1 MSHHPT
7 LSPSAFPKLNLC
19 IQFFPDPVV
28 GEAAERGTELHQ
40 QLQLMHEK
48 GVPCKDEGA
57 VAAYSRVTAYVA
69 DIRGCESKLQYY
81 KDGLSETNFGTAD
94 IWGYTDGELILC
106 DYKSGRLSD
115 PSSYH
120 EQMAMYAL
128 MLMEK
133 TGESSCRSIIIG
145 IDTGKDYET
154 HWDLLPTK
162 ALIDGIID
170 RVVAKAEPPQENQY
184 CTWCVKR
191 TTCPVKVGPAEKAM
205 TLVDNTPVKLTKEWI
220 TESPA
225 NAGTAL
231 IMLEAIQDM
240 FEALKVKEL
249 VKDAITAGAQVKG
262 WSIQTRKGSE
272 RVDTKAIKARW
283 SEFTSDPLPVTI
295 SAPTVSLVRKE
306 SGR

>member
-19 IQFFPDPVV
+19 TLFKADPVV
-28 GEAAERGTELHQ
+28 GDAAIRGDGLHK
-40 QLQLMHEK
+40 QLQLHHEK
-48 GVPCKDEGA
+48 GVPISDEGA
-57 VAAYSRVTAYVA
+57 QSAYERVKAYVT

-94 IWGYTDGELILC
+94 IWGYTDGQLILC
-106 DYKSGRLSD
+106 DYKSGRLAD

-120 EQMAMYAL
+120 EQMGMYAL
-128 MLMEK
+128 MLMES
-133 TGESSCRSIIIG
+133 TGETSCRSIIIG

-154 HWDLLPTK
+154 TFDVLPTK
-162 ALIDGIID
+162 AMIDGIID
-170 RVVAKAEPPQENQY
+170 RVTAKSEPPRENQY
-184 CTWCVKR
+184 CKWCVKR
-191 TTCPVKVGPAEKAM
+191 TTCPAKVAPAERAM
-205 TLVDNTPVKLTKEWI
+205 TLVENTPVKLTKEWI

-240 FEALKVKEL
+240 FESLKVKEL
-249 VKDAITAGAQVKG
+249 VKDAIVGGTPVAG

-272 RVDTKAIKARW
+272 RVDTKAIKSRW

-295 SAPTVSLVRKE
+295 SAPTVSLVRK
-306 SGR
+306 